1 MTVISNGP
9 YVADWLRGSLLAG
22 LKPQDAAGRRQ
33 ADVENS
39 IGLNSAIANRF
50 ANISQNQSFGTG
62 NLAAKAAIARIR
74 AATAAKFAE
83 ADKLAAQFKI
93 PVKKDTKTVDKKV

>member
-1 MTVISNGP
+1 MTVINGP
-9 YVADWLRGSLLAG
+9 YVADWLRSSLLAG

-39 IGLNSAIANRF
+39 IGLSSAIANRF
-50 ANISQNQSFGTG
+50 ANISQNQAFGMG
-62 NLAAKAAIARIR
+62 NIAAKAAIARIR
-74 AATAAKFAE
+74 AATKTKFAE

-93 PVKKDTKTVDKKV
+93 PVKKGATKVDKKV